1 MEGFILK
8 VESRRSGV
16 IQKIFTK
23 LDRKRLQLRRTYS
36 HMVEEDVVGL
46 EERISELVDRLQCQ
60 PKDVLQGI
68 LIYLTS
74 ATSSEKIEISHM
86 REEERVKKLYQV
98 QQEKKCLVI
107 LHDIWTTQ
115 AHDNLRPAFPIG
127 QAASKILLTT
137 RNKDVAI
144 HADPQG
150 FLHEPWYLTEEQS
163 WQLLQR
169 KAMPS
174 RRDPTDLTWKT
185 LGTEMVRRCGGLPLA
200 LVVLGG
206 LLATKKHTLKEWE
219 KVHRNIGSY

>member
-1 MEGFILK
+1 MTSANLFQFVGWVCLGKTTLARKVYHQGQVRSPLDGFAWA
-8 VESRRSGV
+8 
-16 IQKIFTK
+16 
-23 LDRKRLQLRRTYS
+23 Y
-36 HMVEEDVVGL
+36 
-46 EERISELVDRLQCQ
+46 ISQQCQ

-74 ATSSEKIEISHM
+74 ATSSEKIEISHT
-86 REEERVKKLYQV
+86 REEELVKKLYQI

-115 AHDNLRPAFPIG
+115 ARDNLRPAFPFG

-137 RNKDVAI
+137 RNKDVAM

-174 RRDPTDLTWKT
+174 RRDPTGNFCYFNAIDIKNNF
-185 LGTEMVRRCGGLPLA
+185 PY
-200 LVVLGG
+200 
-206 LLATKKHTLKEWE
+206 KKPFNSNDSLSEFT
-219 KVHRNIGSY
+219 

>member
-1 MEGFILK
+1 MGWVCLGKTTLARKVYHQGQVRSPFDGFAWA
-8 VESRRSGV
+8 
-16 IQKIFTK
+16 
-23 LDRKRLQLRRTYS
+23 Y
-36 HMVEEDVVGL
+36 
-46 EERISELVDRLQCQ
+46 ISQQCQ

-74 ATSSEKIEISHM
+74 ATSSEKIEISHT
-86 REEERVKKLYQV
+86 REEELVKKLYQI

-115 AHDNLRPAFPIG
+115 ARDNLRPTFPIG

-137 RNKDVAI
+137 RHKDVAV

-169 KAMPS
+169 KAMLS
-174 RRDPTDLTWKT
+174 RRDPTGNFCYFNAIDIKNNFPYKKPFNSNDSLT
-185 LGTEMVRRCGGLPLA
+185 EFA
-200 LVVLGG
+200 QYD
-206 LLATKKHTLKEWE
+206 LKEM
-219 KVHRNIGSY
+219 RYDR